1 MFLLKCVNITLKMK
15 DCLELIYKTIEWD
28 QFGEF
33 CSVQTTY
40 ALMSASKAI
49 YEMSAEWR
57 AKRWSLGNI
66 QLKPYQLSFVDELED
81 PARIF
86 VHEDKELN
94 MLLFAVRMTDNDS
107 QTILI
112 KPGDELKWKTLL
124 REIGFTSD
132 DDVVFTGNIYRPFHS
147 KKEFIDCVFDD
158 EYSLDADI
166 VFSYECSGCSVKKHC
181 SYPISEHDL
190 SCNHV
195 YFTDNPDDRLKSEFR
210 TVKRDEW
217 CEPTVI
223 SHKVYDI
230 DGDVRKFIASKME
243 TLNVALLLCA
253 SPELIWDL
261 RTEYNVVEVS
271 EVDKCDSDK
280 ALLKNKTIYTAYP
293 SNMCDMTVDNIIV
306 LNSLNYQVKNGKPR
320 TVNVFHYLYDLGF
333 SLNSLGN
340 LSQNRHKC
348 INKYDGY
355 RIANLLGLNFFEI
368 SLHDKVILSTS
379 IKNRKEGDYL
389 YQSWLKVRE
398 ESSLTVE
405 QVKSL
410 TYLPVEHR
418 I

>member
-1 MFLLKCVNITLKMK
+1 MK

-28 QFGEF
+28 QSGEF

-94 MLLFAVRMTDNDS
+94 MFLFAVRMTDNGS
-107 QTILI
+107 HTILI
-112 KPGDELKWKTLL
+112 NPGDELKWKTLL
-124 REIGFTSD
+124 RAIGFTSD
-132 DDVVFTGNIYRPFHS
+132 DDIVFTGKIYKPFYLKKVSLECIFDSKHS
-147 KKEFIDCVFDD
+147 
-158 EYSLDADI
+158 YTSDI
-166 VFSYECSGCSVKKHC
+166 VFSYECYGCSAKKHNY
-181 SYPISEHDL
+181 YPICEYDL
-190 SCNHV
+190 SSNHV
-195 YFTDNPDDRLKSEFR
+195 YFTDNPTERLNSEFR
-210 TVKRDEW
+210 TVRRDEW

-230 DGDVRKFIASKME
+230 DGDARKFIASKME
-243 TLNVALLLCA
+243 TINDALLLCA

-271 EVDKCDSDK
+271 EADKCDSDK
-280 ALLKNKTIYTAYP
+280 ALLKNKTIYIAYS
-293 SNMCDMTVDNIIV
+293 SNMYDMVVDNIIV
-306 LNSLNYQVKNGKPR
+306 LNSLNYHVKNGKPR
-320 TVNVFHYLYDLGF
+320 TVNVFHYLYNLGF

-340 LSQNRHKC
+340 LSQNRHNC

-355 RIANLLGLNFFEI
+355 RISNLLGLNFFEI

-405 QVKSL
+405 QVKAL
-410 TYLPVEHR
+410 TYLPV
-418 I
+418 